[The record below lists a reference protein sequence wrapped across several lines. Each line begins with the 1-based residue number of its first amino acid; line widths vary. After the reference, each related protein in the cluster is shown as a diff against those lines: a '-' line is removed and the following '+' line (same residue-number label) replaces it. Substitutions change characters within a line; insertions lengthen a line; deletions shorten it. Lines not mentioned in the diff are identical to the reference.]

1 MPPIMLPERKETT
14 IIAPDKINIPMS
26 DALIKIIG
34 IHIIMGRQ
42 KPVKTMAIAPRT
54 KAATT

>member
-1 MPPIMLPERKETT
+1 MMLPYKKETT

-34 IHIIMGRQ
+34 MHIIRGKQ
-42 KPVKTMAIAPRT
+42 NPVKTMAIIPRT
-54 KAATT
+54 KAAAT

>member
-1 MPPIMLPERKETT
+1 MPPMMLPDMKENT
-14 IIAPDKINIPMS
+14 IITPDKINIPMS

-34 IHIIMGRQ
+34 MHIIMGRQ